1 MLLIL
6 MSDGSLPGMIS
17 VTILTKDSARHL
29 RKVFKALSAFE
40 EVLVLDTGSS
50 DETLTIAREFANV
63 RVHPTQFK
71 GFGPLHNEAAALAR
85 HDWIL
90 SLDSDE
96 VMTPE
101 LSREIAALA
110 LDDGCVYSISR
121 HNYFNGKW
129 IRWCGWY
136 PDRHVRLYNKKRTQ
150 FTDAP
155 VHEGIMRNGLRL
167 VELHAP
173 VAHYSYTCVADFLT
187 KIQRY
192 SDLFAQQHQ
201 GKVSSSLSKVIVH
214 SLATFIKSYVF
225 KRGFLGGRE
234 GFLISTSNAVSTFYR
249 YMKLREANQK
259 RITDVTDPH
268 VPSCR

>member
-1 MLLIL
+1 
-6 MSDGSLPGMIS
+6 MIS
-17 VTILTKDSARHL
+17 VTILTKDSARLL
-29 RKVFKALSAFE
+29 RKVLNALSAFE

-50 DETLTIAREFANV
+50 DETLAIAREFANV
-63 RVHPTQFK
+63 RVHSTHFK

-110 LDDGCVYSISR
+110 LDDGCVYSISL

-136 PDRHVRLYNKKRTQ
+136 PDRHVRLYNKKRTR

-155 VHEGIMRNGLRL
+155 VHEEIIGDGLREIAL
-167 VELHAP
+167 RAP

-192 SDLFAQQHQ
+192 SDLFAQQHR
-201 GKVSSSLSKVIVH
+201 GKVSSSLSKAIGRG
-214 SLATFIKSYVF
+214 LAAFVKSYVL
-225 KRGFLGGRE
+225 KRGFLGGPE
-234 GFLISTSNAVSTFYR
+234 GFLISTSNAISAFYR
-249 YMKLREANQK
+249 YMKLLEANQK
-259 RITDVTDPH
+259 RVSDVTDPH
-268 VPSCR
+268 V